1 LRNHLFDL
9 ILKQKK
15 QGFYIHSEDAVKSFL
30 RLICEQTVFTG
41 DPGIVKCI
49 VEPPESFESEWYDP
63 LYLLGLA
70 EVCLDERCRSAVAF
84 DVIDDQSPLA
94 LRLPVRTT

>member
-30 RLICEQTVFTG
+30 GLICEQPVFTG
-41 DPGIVKCI
+41 DPGIVK
-49 VEPPESFESEWYDP
+49 
-63 LYLLGLA
+63 
-70 EVCLDERCRSAVAF
+70 RSRAIRKF
-84 DVIDDQSPLA
+84 
-94 LRLPVRTT
+94 RE